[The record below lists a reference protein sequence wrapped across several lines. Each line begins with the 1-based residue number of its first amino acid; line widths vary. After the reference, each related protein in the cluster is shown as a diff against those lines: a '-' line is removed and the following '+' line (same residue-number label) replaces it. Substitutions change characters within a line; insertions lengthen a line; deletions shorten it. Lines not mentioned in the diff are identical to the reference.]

1 MWDKP
6 WPKLEMSTYR
16 ERTPMLGVFLLPLA
30 TERHLPG
37 SFLARGGEGGL
48 PLLAVIF
55 GLPNFLCWLGTAGKH
70 GGHVLSVPGGAVCL
84 EEPPVLRLA
93 SESCPRGER
102 GLNHCN

>member
-1 MWDKP
+1 MWNKP

-37 SFLARGGEGGL
+37 SPLAQGGAL

-70 GGHVLSVPGGAVCL
+70 GAHVLPVPGGAVCL
-84 EEPPVLRLA
+84 EEPPSPA
-93 SESCPRGER
+93 PAESEA
-102 GLNHCN
+102 

>member
-37 SFLARGGEGGL
+37 SFLDRGG
-48 PLLAVIF
+48 
-55 GLPNFLCWLGTAGKH
+55 
-70 GGHVLSVPGGAVCL
+70 GGAFRCL
-84 EEPPVLRLA
+84 LLFLGCRISCAGWEPLGSTAVM
-93 SESCPRGER
+93 SCPSPAGPFAWRSLQFCDLPPSPAPAESEV
-102 GLNHCN
+102 